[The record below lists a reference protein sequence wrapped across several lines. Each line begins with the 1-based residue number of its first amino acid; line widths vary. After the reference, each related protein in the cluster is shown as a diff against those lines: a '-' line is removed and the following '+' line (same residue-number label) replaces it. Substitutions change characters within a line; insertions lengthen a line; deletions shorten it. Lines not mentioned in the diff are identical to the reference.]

1 MKGFQNFVSKI
12 LIVVVIGAL
21 LMALYHG
28 ARFFLLVFAGA
39 LIAILWRGVA
49 RWLSNKTGIQ
59 FKWLF
64 PAVIIF
70 NIGTIILFF
79 WLSSPSISQQAGR
92 LSEEIPKVVKQVESS
107 LNNSGIG
114 RKIRDSI
121 SENGLSEDQVKRAL
135 NFFSGTFNFFI
146 DVLLI
151 FAFSLFLTA
160 NPHLYKKGVLYLVSK
175 KYQSTVNHLFSR
187 LRRVLFRWF
196 IGKILDMF
204 SIFLMTIVGLW
215 FLDMPMIFTFALI
228 AFFFSFVPNIGPVIS
243 AIPPV
248 AIAFL
253 DSPQKALYVALL
265 YLGIQF
271 TESYFVTPNVQKKAS
286 YTAPVLL
293 LLVQFLLAKFLGV
306 LGLFLSTPLLIMIT
320 VTVKQLY
327 VENYLDNHSLSAAK
341 DTGNAS

>member
-1 MKGFQNFVSKI
+1 MKGFQGFVSKI
-12 LIVVVIGAL
+12 LIIVVIGTV

-49 RWLSNKTGIQ
+49 GWLSDKTGIK
-59 FKWLF
+59 FKWLL

-70 NIGTIILFF
+70 NIGTIVLFF
-79 WLSSPSISQQAGR
+79 WLSSPSISQQADR
-92 LSEEIPKVVKQVESS
+92 LSEEIPKVVMQIQSRLE
-107 LNNSGIG
+107 NSEIG
-114 RKIRDSI
+114 RKILDSVN
-121 SENGLSEDQVKRAL
+121 ENGLSEDQVRRAF
-135 NFFSGTFNFFI
+135 NIFSGTMVFFI
-146 DVLLI
+146 DVFLI

-160 NPHLYKKGVLYLVSK
+160 DPRLYKKGVLYLVSE
-175 KYQSTVNHLFSR
+175 KYQSTAAHLFGR
-187 LRRVLFRWF
+187 LRHVLFRWF

-204 SIFLMTIVGLW
+204 SIFVMTIVGLW
-215 FLDMPMIFTFALI
+215 LLDMPMIFTFALI

-253 DSPQKALYVALL
+253 DSPQKAFYVALL

-271 TESYFVTPNVQKKAS
+271 IESYFVTPNVQKKAS

-306 LGLFLSTPLLIMIT
+306 LGLFLSTPLLITIT
-320 VTVKQLY
+320 VAVKQLY
-327 VENYLDNHSLSAAK
+327 VENYLHNHSLSAAK
-341 DTGNAS
+341 DPENSS

>member
-1 MKGFQNFVSKI
+1 MKDFQSFISKVLI
-12 LIVVVIGAL
+12 LVVIGAI
-21 LMALYHG
+21 LMAIYHG
-28 ARFFLLVFAGA
+28 ARFFLLVFAGV

-49 RWLSNKTGIQ
+49 HWLSDKTGLK
-59 FKWLF
+59 FKWLL

-79 WLSSPSISQQAGR
+79 WLSSPSISQQVDR
-92 LSEEIPKVVKQVESS
+92 LSEEIPKVVKQVETS
-107 LNNSGIG
+107 LNNSKVG

-121 SENGLSEDQVKRAL
+121 SENGFSEDQVMRAL

-146 DVLLI
+146 DVFLI

-160 NPHLYKKGVLYLVSK
+160 NPDLYKKGVLYLVPK
-175 KYQSTVNHLFSR
+175 KYQSTAGHLFSR
-187 LRRVLFRWF
+187 LQHVLFRWF

-204 SIFLMTIVGLW
+204 SIFLMTIIGLW

-253 DSPQKALYVALL
+253 DSPQKALYVGLL

-271 TESYFVTPNVQKKAS
+271 VESYFVTPNVQKRAS

-306 LGLFLSTPLLIMIT
+306 LGLFLSTPLLITIT
-320 VTVKQLY
+320 VAIKQLY
-327 VENYLDNHSLSAAK
+327 IENYLENHSLPAAK
-341 DTGNAS
+341 DTGDAS